1 MGDPYI
7 NNVEILANFQGT
19 DGQTTYTGE
28 IGGPVTFVST
38 AQLDTAYKPFGDSS
52 FYCPSGGRY
61 GIFADAAAG
70 DFDYLHDG
78 TESYTIE
85 AFVRWPGTPTFG
97 AVLGTISNSTSGVG
111 LYLQDNKTV
120 NYYAVND
127 FVQVV
132 FLTSAEDVISYNTW
146 HYISVE
152 YDHTTNEYS
161 LKVDAVEVASDTQS
175 PPSTPTACERL
186 FIGRWQGQNARDIKG
201 WIGPIRITRGVV
213 RGITTVPTEIFST
226 DPETDG
232 KMLVSYPLQNERLI
246 GFNDFSAV
254 VSGFSRPGV
263 TIVRSQYY
271 MQISGS
277 PTLTIPI
284 SSWQATKQLDR
295 TQYLQC
301 VVPAVDDYVSVIAA
315 RQGVSNFT
323 IYRTA
328 TLPSGFVHNVKVA
341 ESLLES
347 VAFSEGGRNYS
358 CTLSGYPDGV
368 SAPTIPSTYELAGVR
383 YITENSTGTY
393 VARCAI
399 DWLLRPGDLVTVGD
413 ISFTA
418 AYVNYFAND
427 RDSYMDVGSR

>member
-7 NNVEILANFQGT
+7 NNVEVLANFQGT

-28 IGGPVTFVST
+28 IGGAITFVST

-61 GIFADAAAG
+61 GILADSVAG
-70 DFDYLHDG
+70 DFNYLHDG

-85 AFVRWPGTPTFG
+85 TFVRWPGSSSIG
-97 AVLGTISNSTSGVG
+97 AVLGSQTSDAATGSI
-111 LYLQDNKTV
+111 LYLDTSKQV
-120 NYYAVND
+120 NYYARNNGT
-127 FVQVV
+127 QVV
-132 FLTSAEDVISYNTW
+132 LLSSAADAISYDTW
-146 HYISVE
+146 HYLSVE

-175 PPSTPTACERL
+175 PPGTPLDCGQIY
-186 FIGRWQGQNARDIKG
+186 FGRWRTQNARDIKG
-201 WIGPIRITRGVV
+201 WIGPTRITRGIV

-226 DPETDG
+226 DPETDI
-232 KMLVSYPLQNERLI
+232 KMLSPYPLQNERLI

-271 MQISGS
+271 TQISGS

-284 SSWQATKQLDR
+284 SSWQATRQLDR

-301 VVPAVDDYVSVIAA
+301 VVPAVDDYVSTIAA

-328 TLPSGFVHNVKVA
+328 TLPSGFVHNVKLA

-347 VAFSEGGRNYS
+347 VAFSEGGEKLLMYPFRVSRGAKCPHYS
-358 CTLSGYPDGV
+358 S
-368 SAPTIPSTYELAGVR
+368 EL
-383 YITENSTGTY
+383 
-393 VARCAI
+393 
-399 DWLLRPGDLVTVGD
+399 
-413 ISFTA
+413 
-418 AYVNYFAND
+418 
-427 RDSYMDVGSR
+427 